1 MSIGSILALV
11 DGGPGSQGVL
21 QTATRLARTCG
32 SYLEVLHVTVDPETV
47 IPVVAEGMS
56 GTAVA
61 QIVESTRQGAE
72 KRAEEAHRLFQDSV
86 RKEGLKVT
94 STDAD
99 PQPGTFAVAWTQ
111 VQGREAGEAAQRGR
125 LFDMTVLARPG
136 EEEGSAAA
144 VTLEAALFETGRP
157 ILIAPPEAPAA
168 FPKHVVLAWD
178 ASREA
183 ARAVWAARP
192 LLEAAAQVSIVTV
205 LEGNEEANPVE
216 LARYLMRLGISADTH
231 LVKRGKRDIGSCL
244 LDSATDLKADL
255 LAMGGYGHSRVR
267 ELILGGATRSVIER
281 AGLPILMAH

>member
-1 MSIGSILALV
+1 MSVGSILALV
-11 DGGPGSQGVL
+11 DGGPGTKGVL
-21 QTATRLARTCG
+21 QTATRLGQACEAFV
-32 SYLEVLHVTVDPETV
+32 EVLHVTVDPETV

-72 KRAEEAHRLFQDSV
+72 KRAEEAHRQFQDTV
-86 RKEGLKVT
+86 RNGGLKIT
-94 STDAD
+94 SAEAD
-99 PQPGTFAVAWTQ
+99 PQPGRFAIAWTQ
-111 VQGREAGEAAQRGR
+111 VKGREASEAAQRGR

-136 EEEGSAAA
+136 EEEGSAAG
-144 VTLEAALFETGRP
+144 VTIEAALFETGRP
-157 ILIAPPEAPAA
+157 ILIAPPDVPAS
-168 FPKHVVLAWD
+168 FPQHVLLAWD

-205 LEGNEEANPVE
+205 LEGGEAANPVE
-216 LARYLMRLGISADTH
+216 LARYLARLGISADTH
-231 LVKRGKRDIGSCL
+231 LVKRGKSDIGSCL
-244 LDSATDLKADL
+244 LGSAVDLKADL

-267 ELILGGATRSVIER
+267 ELILGGATRGVIER

>member
-21 QTATRLARTCG
+21 QTATRLGRACK
-32 SYLEVLHVTVDPETV
+32 SYVEVLHVTVDPETV

-72 KRAEEAHRLFQDSV
+72 KRAEEAHRLFQESV
-86 RKEGLKVT
+86 RNEGLKVT
-94 STDAD
+94 SADAD
-99 PQPGTFAVAWTQ
+99 PQPGHFAVAWTQ
-111 VQGREAGEAAQRGR
+111 VQGREAGEVAQRGR

-157 ILIAPPEAPAA
+157 ILIAPPEAPAS

-192 LLEAAAQVSIVTV
+192 LLEAAAQVSIITV

-216 LARYLMRLGISADTH
+216 LARYLMRLGISAETH
-231 LVKRGKRDIGSCL
+231 LVKRGKSDIGNCL
-244 LDSATDLKADL
+244 LDSAADLKADL